1 MPVKRKIPNES
12 GLYPHSSAKF
22 YLCGEHGIYPVQNFR
37 ELNDFDFDISP

>member
-12 GLYPHSSAKF
+12 GLYPNSSAKF

-37 ELNDFDFDISP
+37 ELNDFDFGISP